1 MTDGD
6 DEHGGRR
13 PGRTTTHDLPRLA
26 RSALGRKP
34 AWSQQ
39 SEDLNVNLI
48 SCLAGQGV
56 GSHVNDEVDVLLVG
70 IDGEGSVAIDDDW
83 HALPPGRVV
92 IVPKGTRRATR
103 CDGDHFAY
111 LTCHRRRSGLWP
123 TPRQVGGSESVSPR
137 GGQP

>member
-1 MTDGD
+1 METTSVAD
-6 DEHGGRR
+6 DVPSE
-13 PGRTTTHDLPRLA
+13 PATHDLPRLA

-48 SCLAGQGV
+48 SCLAGQGI
-56 GSHVNDEVDVLLVG
+56 GSHVNEEVDVLLVG

-83 HALPPGRVV
+83 HALSPGRVV
-92 IVPKGTRRATR
+92 IVPKGARRATR

-111 LTCHRRRSGLWP
+111 LTCHRRGVGLRP
-123 TPRQVGGSESVSPR
+123 VLRTAVGNISVSAVGGHP
-137 GGQP
+137 